1 MANEVTGSW
10 GSNGGDFCIV
20 VHGGAGDVAPA
31 TIEAR
36 TAACK
41 RAAAEGAKLLA
52 EGGTAL
58 NAVQRAVELLE
69 DDPLFNA
76 GTGACLTSDG
86 TIELD
91 ASIMEGSRLLAGG
104 VCAMPAFKNPITIA
118 RAVLDAGGHIL
129 YAGAGAEKFAL
140 ATGFVRAKDDDMI
153 TPAARAIY
161 ERVRAEDP
169 EAAYAQTHNWAGG
182 GSGGGHEGCSHGT
195 GGAVAR
201 DTNGTVAAATSTGG
215 RMYKRPGRVGDTP
228 ILGAGTYAD
237 DSAGA
242 CSNTGD
248 GEAVL
253 RVCLAK
259 TACEWMRQGMHPED
273 AARAAVQLLAD
284 RTEGLGG
291 IILIDRSGR
300 MGLART
306 TTSMLWGA
314 MASEWDT
321 PLAGS

>member
-10 GSNGGDFCIV
+10 GSNGGEWSIV
-20 VHGGAGDVAPA
+20 VHGGAGDVAA
-31 TIEAR
+31 STLEAR
-36 TAACK
+36 VAACS
-41 RAAAEGAKLLA
+41 RAAAEGGKILA
-52 EGGTAL
+52 DGGTSL

-76 GTGACLTSDG
+76 GTGASLTSDG

-91 ASIMEGSRLLAGG
+91 ASLMEGTRLAAGA
-104 VCAMPAFKNPITIA
+104 VCAMPAFKNPIAIA
-118 RAVLDAGGHIL
+118 RAVLDAGGHVL
-129 YAGAGAEKFAL
+129 YAAEGAARFAV
-140 ATGFVRAKDDDMI
+140 ACGFARGKDEDMI
-153 TPAARAIY
+153 TPAARAFF

-169 EAAYAQTHNWAGG
+169 EGGAAHAQNWA
-182 GSGGGHEGCSHGT
+182 GGGHEGCSHGT
-195 GGAVAR
+195 VGAVAR
-201 DTNGTVAAATSTGG
+201 DGRGAVASATSTGG

-237 DSAGA
+237 DGAGA
-242 CSNTGD
+242 ASNTGD

-253 RVCLAK
+253 RLCLAK

-273 AARAAVQLLAD
+273 AARASVQLLVD

-291 IILIDRSGR
+291 IILVDRDGR
-300 MGLART
+300 VGLART

-314 MASEWDT
+314 MAAEWDA
-321 PLAGS
+321 PLGGS

>member
-10 GSNGGDFCIV
+10 GSNGGHFSIV
-20 VHGGAGDVAPA
+20 VHGGAGDVSPA
-31 TIEAR
+31 SVDAR

-41 RAAAEGAKLLA
+41 LAAVEGAKLLA
-52 EGGTAL
+52 AGGTAL

-76 GTGACLTSDG
+76 GTGACVTSDG

-91 ASIMEGSRLLAGG
+91 AALMEGSRLSAGA
-104 VCAMPAFKNPITIA
+104 VCALPAFKNPIAIA
-118 RAVLDAGGHIL
+118 RAVLDAGGHVL
-129 YAGAGAEKFAL
+129 YAGAGAERFAL
-140 ATGFVRAKDDDMI
+140 ACGFVRAKDEDMI
-153 TPAARAIY
+153 TPAARAIF
-161 ERVRAEDP
+161 ERLRAEDP
-169 EAAYAQTHNWAGG
+169 EAAFAHTQNWA
-182 GSGGGHEGCSHGT
+182 GGGHEGCSHGT
-195 GGAVAR
+195 VGAVAR
-201 DTNGTVAAATSTGG
+201 DTHGTVAAATSTGG

-237 DSAGA
+237 DGAGA

-291 IILIDRSGR
+291 IILIDPGGR

-314 MASEWDT
+314 MAAEWDT